1 MKHRSA
7 GTVRAVLEGEKRII
21 EVLAA
26 PFGSPAKKDRLN
38 QYLSARTNFMIEVGD
53 KRPTLYMHGFSPQM
67 RRMKNVK
74 QIGTPAEVTRV
85 DNDGLWMKTELDNSE
100 LATRTWEAAK
110 KGTAKASTGA
120 IDYLEDHN
128 ELTGE
133 VNTWAITELSV
144 FDAGDKRIPVSDDAV
159 VLPIRTLFEESEIQF
174 PEEFEAGEDKNFRI
188 DNKTKEIG
196 ENEMDKKELQAAVA
210 QALEDKAIAE
220 EQAVEEKKALRV
232 SVIDE
237 LKSDPQYR
245 AIFNIQKETVGTE
258 ELTANEQET
267 HEYIW
272 NLRTGNAQKSQ
283 EIEYQQQNDGSFRVL
298 EETEAA
304 EGLAFVPQELDTQ
317 VQEMRD
323 EQSLVTKLGILR
335 RKSNRLI
342 YNFIREDSG
351 MGALAAI
358 AEEGAYVANEPA
370 FALLPATVGKYGSMI
385 TATEELLEDQNIF
398 QSWFVNAVARKW
410 ALAENLHLFTV
421 LKAGGTTGTS
431 SATFTQPEIDAY
443 AFDITEPWKDG
454 AHLVMEAATMATI
467 RGLLVAT
474 PRAYGDFPNFGGRE
488 YPSFMGFQTHLNSNW
503 ETVGGGAT
511 TVTMSLVNPQAVGW
525 VERQGIKIFVDP
537 YGDSANGRV
546 RFFPRVRFAC
556 VNTQALGVVHYLDA

>member
-188 DNKTKEIG
+188 
-196 ENEMDKKELQAAVA
+196 
-210 QALEDKAIAE
+210 
-220 EQAVEEKKALRV
+220 
-232 SVIDE
+232 
-237 LKSDPQYR
+237 
-245 AIFNIQKETVGTE
+245 
-258 ELTANEQET
+258 
-267 HEYIW
+267 
-272 NLRTGNAQKSQ
+272 
-283 EIEYQQQNDGSFRVL
+283 
-298 EETEAA
+298 
-304 EGLAFVPQELDTQ
+304 
-317 VQEMRD
+317 
-323 EQSLVTKLGILR
+323 
-335 RKSNRLI
+335 
-342 YNFIREDSG
+342 
-351 MGALAAI
+351 
-358 AEEGAYVANEPA
+358 
-370 FALLPATVGKYGSMI
+370 
-385 TATEELLEDQNIF
+385 
-398 QSWFVNAVARKW
+398 
-410 ALAENLHLFTV
+410 
-421 LKAGGTTGTS
+421 
-431 SATFTQPEIDAY
+431 
-443 AFDITEPWKDG
+443 
-454 AHLVMEAATMATI
+454 
-467 RGLLVAT
+467 
-474 PRAYGDFPNFGGRE
+474 
-488 YPSFMGFQTHLNSNW
+488 
-503 ETVGGGAT
+503 
-511 TVTMSLVNPQAVGW
+511 
-525 VERQGIKIFVDP
+525 
-537 YGDSANGRV
+537 
-546 RFFPRVRFAC
+546 
-556 VNTQALGVVHYLDA
+556 

>member
-1 MKHRSA
+1 
-7 GTVRAVLEGEKRII
+7 
-21 EVLAA
+21 
-26 PFGSPAKKDRLN
+26 
-38 QYLSARTNFMIEVGD
+38 
-53 KRPTLYMHGFSPQM
+53 
-67 RRMKNVK
+67 
-74 QIGTPAEVTRV
+74 
-85 DNDGLWMKTELDNSE
+85 
-100 LATRTWEAAK
+100 
-110 KGTAKASTGA
+110 
-120 IDYLEDHN
+120 
-128 ELTGE
+128 
-133 VNTWAITELSV
+133 
-144 FDAGDKRIPVSDDAV
+144 
-159 VLPIRTLFEESEIQF
+159 
-174 PEEFEAGEDKNFRI
+174 
-188 DNKTKEIG
+188 IG